1 MSDPFGGYYRGRTV
15 LVTGHTGF
23 KGSWLTTWLTEL
35 GASVI
40 GYGLDPPTEPSNFV
54 ACRLAK
60 RMCHV
65 QGDVRDFARLA
76 QTFAEQRPEVV
87 FHLAAQA
94 LVRRSLSERRLTFD
108 VNVMGTVN
116 VLEAARQTESVHA
129 VVMITSDKC
138 YRNREWAW
146 GYREID
152 ELGGGHDPYS
162 ASKACAELVVG
173 VYQDPQFQEAAP
185 PVVDLSISSV
195 RAGNVIGGGDW
206 AADRIVPD
214 TIRALA
220 SDTDVLVRR
229 PGAVRPWV
237 HVLESLSGYLWLGAL
252 MARHPSRYHAS
263 WNFGP
268 GDGSAVTVAELVGK
282 ILDRWQAPASRLV
295 IRPDRSA
302 TVETALMRLDC
313 SKAWEQLRWRAT
325 WGMDQTLDA
334 TVAWYR
340 RFYAATQDDMY
351 PFTVEQIDDYIGRAR
366 ESDVCGWVGSAE
378 AMLS

>member
-65 QGDVRDFARLA
+65 QGDVRDFPRLA

-116 VLEAARQTESVHA
+116 VLEAARQTESVRA

-138 YRNREWAW
+138 YHDQEWAW

-152 ELGGGHDPYS
+152 QLGGHDPYS
-162 ASKACAELVVG
+162 ASKACAEMVIAT
-173 VYQDPQFQEAAP
+173 YQNPRFQKAATP
-185 PVVDLSISSV
+185 FVDLPIASV

-206 AADRIVPD
+206 APDRIVPD
-214 TIRALA
+214 TIKALT
-220 SDTDVLVRR
+220 SGTDVLVRQPR
-229 PGAVRPWV
+229 SVRPWQ
-237 HVLESLSGYLWLGAL
+237 HVLEPLSGYLWLGAS
-252 MARHPSRYHAS
+252 MARDPDRYLAS

-268 GDGSAVTVAELVGK
+268 GDGSAVTVAEVVGK
-282 ILDRWQAPASRLV
+282 ILERWPAPASRLV
-295 IRPDRSA
+295 VRPDGTS
-302 TVETALMRLDC
+302 VETVLLRLDC
-313 SKAWEQLRWRAT
+313 SKAWQRLGWRVT
-325 WGMDQTLDA
+325 WGIDRTVDA
-334 TVAWYR
+334 IVEWYR
-340 RFYAATQDDMY
+340 CFYTAPRDDMY
-351 PFTVEQIDDYIGRAR
+351 PFAVEQIQQYAGHAR
-366 ESDVCGWVGSAE
+366 QSG
-378 AMLS
+378 LSWAA